1 MPYLLSQ
8 LLYCARWIGT
18 LVVLAVHGQAVF
30 INFQWH
36 GGQDQS
42 LLLRAARWAIS
53 YEFGHH
59 GIVGFFVMS
68 GFLVGG
74 SALAL
79 LREDKPFL
87 FDYFMHRIIRIYIV
101 LLPAILVTIVV
112 DALGRTMFA
121 GVGLYEA
128 PVMQQHYNPLLILT
142 NVLNL
147 QGIFAKFYGTN
158 GPLWSVAFEFWY
170 YLVFPLL
177 LIPFSKIWTPRVR
190 NVAGCLGAALFLV
203 FTIRQIWFPIGFAL
217 WGFGILALLPK
228 KPLMKSRLAALIVD
242 IVVVVALRTVFEG
255 ELIAR
260 HPALE
265 HVSDAI
271 SGLAFANL
279 ILTMRFAPDAG
290 WAVFQPPIHRRLA
303 DFTYTVYA
311 IHTPLLVFLGAAA
324 RKYLGDETMN
334 APPDTPAQWLALAGA
349 MATIIA
355 FGYLLS
361 RVTEAKTGAARR
373 KARLL
378 WQRYHLPID
387 APRPDVLHVSEPT
400 QTKSN

>member
-8 LLYCARWIGT
+8 VLYCARWIGT
-18 LVVLAVHGQAVF
+18 LLVLAVHGQAVF
-30 INFQWH
+30 INWQ
-36 GGQDQS
+36 GGDQS
-42 LLLRAARWAIS
+42 FLLKAVRWAIS

-101 LLPAILVTIVV
+101 LAPAILVTIVV
-112 DALGRTMFA
+112 DMLGRTLLP
-121 GVGLYEA
+121 GVGFYEA
-128 PVMQQHYNPLLILT
+128 PVMQQHYNPLLIIT
-142 NVLNL
+142 DFLNL

-177 LIPFSKIWTPRVR
+177 LIPFSKIWTPRAR
-190 NVAGCLGAALFLV
+190 NIAGGVGAVLFLV

-217 WGFGILALLPK
+217 WGLGILALLPK
-228 KPLMKSRLAALIVD
+228 KPLMKSRLAALVLD
-242 IVVVVALRTVFEG
+242 IVVVVVLRCVFES
-255 ELIAR
+255 ELIAK

-265 HVSDAI
+265 HVSDVI

-279 ILTMRFAPDAG
+279 ILTMRFAPDTG
-290 WAVFQPPIHRRLA
+290 WALFQPSIHRRLA

-311 IHTPLLVFLGAAA
+311 IHTPLLVFLATAA
-324 RKYLGDETMN
+324 RKYLGADTMN
-334 APPDTPAQWLALAGA
+334 GPPDTPAQWLALAGA
-349 MATIIA
+349 MAIIIA
-355 FGYLLS
+355 LGYMLS

-373 KARLL
+373 KARIL

-387 APRPDVLHVSEPT
+387 GPRPDVLHVNEPG
-400 QTKSN
+400 QTKKN